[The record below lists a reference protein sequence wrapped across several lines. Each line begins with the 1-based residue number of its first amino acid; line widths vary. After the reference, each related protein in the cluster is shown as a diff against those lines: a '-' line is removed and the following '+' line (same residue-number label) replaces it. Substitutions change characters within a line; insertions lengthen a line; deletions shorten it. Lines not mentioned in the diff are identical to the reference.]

1 MKSWLFLQQIYL
13 PNYAWLMFTL
23 TDGKGWCLGECQM
36 AEGSLT
42 WDWKCPRVNY
52 WVDNLQQDKKK
63 SWWSEYHYSF
73 NSVSTSSLILRNN
86 FLAEIQTVHFNLDNP
101 WEKGSYFLL
110 SPEFQHTI
118 MKRRMFANV
127 NINTCWGIAR
137 FPHST
142 APISSHWMSHLT
154 PQAP

>member
-52 WVDNLQQDKKK
+52 WVDSLQQDKKRAGDLNIIIPSTLCQLLPWFCEII
-63 SWWSEYHYSF
+63 SWLKYKQCTLTLIIPERKEDIFSCLQSF
-73 NSVSTSSLILRNN
+73 STRLWKGECLQTLISKHVEEL
-86 FLAEIQTVHFNLDNP
+86 P
-101 WEKGSYFLL
+101 
-110 SPEFQHTI
+110 
-118 MKRRMFANV
+118 
-127 NINTCWGIAR
+127 
-137 FPHST
+137 
-142 APISSHWMSHLT
+142 SSHILQLPSLHI
-154 PQAP
+154 